1 MVLVLSL
8 VHVKD
13 GWILLVTIPWA
24 LSDIIRY
31 TYYIQ
36 KLFKKNFY
44 IIEYIRYTAFIILYP
59 IGYLG
64 EIINTLRRIN

>member
-36 KLFKKNFY
+36 KLLKKNFY